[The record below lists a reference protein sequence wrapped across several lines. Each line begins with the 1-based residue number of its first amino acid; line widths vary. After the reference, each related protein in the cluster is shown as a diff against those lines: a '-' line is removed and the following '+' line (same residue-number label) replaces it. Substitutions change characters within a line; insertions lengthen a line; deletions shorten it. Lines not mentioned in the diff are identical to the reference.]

1 MPAPAVVGAG
11 ISISIVSIDKAS
23 LEQLV
28 AGVHSAIQHREAT
41 AFRLKTIAKGA
52 TAPTVGSD
60 DDTRVFA
67 FGPNITTAAYV
78 SQFRAVDIGTL
89 RADLD
94 AVGLPTQDE
103 LEALA
108 VEAFKV
114 PDYRGLSKLF
124 SRRPVEG
131 ERAIARMREL
141 DVDSVHAIL
150 GGIDA
155 KLGST
160 PTNEFTVLGLDDLKP
175 TIEAD
180 LQRITGWPITWS
192 TPERVNAHADA
203 VERLEG
209 IRGVAH
215 TLEAEVE
222 KSGKLLAAA
231 QAEAALAQT
240 DTSVL
245 DQITDGRLRMNALHH
260 LSLRQIANSSVA
272 ELMRIDG
279 VGEKTASQAIGAA
292 RSYCADVVNSQV
304 PRIDYQDKVTCNRYV
319 LALARL
325 LTFRDN
331 SRGLPAAPMHVS
343 RVEPD
348 ALVAIAGN
356 DDLLDPAELRV
367 EAPPMFTAEQ
377 AWSIYAIRAA
387 EFHAYGDSGTGTEVP
402 EDIAR
407 RVEDITLAGTIH
419 ASLRGY
425 QAFGA
430 KFALA
435 LKKVLIGD
443 EMGLGKTMQALAA
456 IAHLAA
462 HKKTRALVVCPPSLR
477 INWARELT
485 KFTDL
490 EAFVIH
496 GPDKDVAYEAWRLSG
511 GVAICGFPEVRKN
524 ADLLSTAVDI
534 VVVDEAH
541 RAKNPDSLQSQ
552 GVKALA
558 EWAEYALFMT
568 GTPLENRVAEFET
581 LLSYLDPEITR
592 QLEKVRG
599 TPSGFQ
605 QVIAGIYLRRNQ
617 SDVLNELPPL
627 LEIEEWVEAKPAERQ
642 RYDAA
647 VREGHFMDMRQAFSG
662 RESAKLERI
671 TELLDDGAESG
682 KTIIFTYFRSVL
694 GDLQE
699 LLGSRAYGPIAG
711 GISHHDRQRA
721 VDDFSA
727 AENGA
732 VLVAQIT
739 AASEGLNIQA
749 ANRIILFEPQ
759 LNPAVEAQ
767 AIARAHRMGQINTV
781 EVHRLLTPD
790 SVEERLTDMLA
801 HKRELF
807 DHFARESLAAD
818 SSPEAMDISESALI
832 KQVISAERARIGEPE
847 QL

>member
-1 MPAPAVVGAG
+1 MSELTG
-11 ISISIVSIDKAS
+11 
-23 LEQLV
+23 
-28 AGVHSAIQHREAT
+28 AIQHHEAT
-41 AFRLKTIAKGA
+41 TFRLNSITKGG
-52 TAPTVGSD
+52 TPLTVGSD

-67 FGPNITTAAYV
+67 FGPNVETAAYV
-78 SQFRAVDIGTL
+78 SQFRSVDIDTL

-94 AVGLPTQDE
+94 AVYLPTQSK

-108 VEAFKV
+108 VEAYKV
-114 PDYRGLSKLF
+114 PGYRGLSKLF

-131 ERAIARMREL
+131 EKAIAKMRAI

-160 PTNEFTVLGLDDLKP
+160 PTNEFTALGVDDLKG

-192 TPERVNAHADA
+192 TPERVNAHADVVA
-203 VERLEG
+203 QLDS
-209 IRGVAH
+209 IRGLSH
-215 TLEAEVE
+215 TLEAEVD
-222 KSGKLLAAA
+222 KAGKQLAAS
-231 QAEAALAQT
+231 QAEAILAKT

-272 ELMRIDG
+272 ELIRIDG

-304 PRIDYQDKVTCNRYV
+304 PKIDYQNKTSSNRYV
-319 LALARL
+319 MALARL
-325 LTFRDN
+325 LTYRD
-331 SRGLPAAPMHVS
+331 SLRGLPEAPMQVS
-343 RVEPD
+343 RVDQD

-356 DDLLDPAELRV
+356 DDLLDSTSVDVA
-367 EAPPMFTAEQ
+367 APPLFTAEQ

-387 EFHAYGDSGTGTEVP
+387 EFHAYGDSDTGTTVP
-402 EDIAR
+402 EEIAR
-407 RVEDITLAGTIH
+407 RVEDITLAGTVH

-435 LKKVLIGD
+435 QKKALIGD
-443 EMGLGKTMQALAA
+443 EMGLGKTMQALAT
-456 IAHLAA
+456 ISHLAA
-462 HKKTRALVVCPPSLR
+462 HKNTRALVVCPPSLR
-477 INWARELT
+477 INWARELS

-490 EAFVIH
+490 ESYILH
-496 GPDKDVAYEAWRLSG
+496 GPDKDVAYEAWKLSG

-524 ADLLSTAVDI
+524 VDLTGARGAAVDI
-534 VVVDEAH
+534 LVVDEAH
-541 RAKNPDSLQSQ
+541 RAKNPESLQSQ

-558 EWAEYALFMT
+558 EKSEYTLFMT
-568 GTPLENRVAEFET
+568 GTPLENRVGEFET
-581 LLSYLDPEITR
+581 LLSYLDPEILS

-599 TPSGFQ
+599 TPSGFHK
-605 QVIAGIYLRRNQ
+605 VIAGIYLRRNQ
-617 SDVLNELPPL
+617 FDVLNELPPL
-627 LEIEEWVEAKPAERQ
+627 LEVEEWIEAKPGERQ
-642 RYDAA
+642 RYDDA

-662 RESAKLERI
+662 PESAKLERI

-694 GDLQE
+694 DELQE
-699 LLGSRAYGPIAG
+699 LLGSRAFGPIAG
-711 GISHHDRQRA
+711 GISHQDRQQA
-721 VDDFSA
+721 VDDFTA

-732 VLVAQIT
+732 VLIAQIT

-749 ANRIILFEPQ
+749 ANRIIIFEPQ

-790 SVEERLTDMLA
+790 SVEEQLTQMLA

-818 SSPEAMDISESALI
+818 ASPEAMDISESALI
-832 KQVISAERARIGEPE
+832 KKVISAERARIGEPE